1 MTRNATAAKFYANA
15 DRAVIIADFAL
26 DMLASALRTG
36 MDTHTITFEA
46 LRMNTIAAVTEAQEA
61 LDCINRTEQAAAYLD
76 RYNAILDAA

>member
-36 MDTHTITFEA
+36 MNTHTVTFEA
-46 LRMNTIAAVTEAQEA
+46 LRMNTIAAITEAQNA
-61 LDCINRTEQAAAYLD
+61 LDCINRTEQAATYLG
-76 RYNAILDAA
+76 RYNAIIDAA